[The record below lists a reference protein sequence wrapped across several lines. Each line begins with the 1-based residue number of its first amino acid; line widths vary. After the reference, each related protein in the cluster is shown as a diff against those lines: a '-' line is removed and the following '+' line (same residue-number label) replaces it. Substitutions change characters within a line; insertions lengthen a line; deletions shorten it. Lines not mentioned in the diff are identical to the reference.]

1 VLAACYEVA
10 EDEMAK
16 EDDIKRI
23 IEQEKAL
30 VFSSFDEDVAY
41 KIGHGIRA
49 YALQHKLAI
58 TAAVQTWGRPLYY
71 MALPGT
77 TGDNAHWMRRK
88 ANVVQRLM
96 KSSYRVVLERSWT
109 EDFFQPRRG
118 LDNSEFVL
126 AGGGFPIAV
135 KGAGII
141 GAVCVSGLHERDDHR
156 VIVDVLV
163 DHLGLDKAVLGL
175 PPL

>member
-1 VLAACYEVA
+1 
-10 EDEMAK
+10 MAK
-16 EDDIKRI
+16 QDDIKLI

-30 VFSSFDEDVAY
+30 VLSGFDEAVAY
-41 KIGHGIRA
+41 KIGN
-49 YALQHKLAI
+49 ALREHALEQKLAI
-58 TAAVQTWGRPLYY
+58 TAEVLTWGRPLFY

-96 KSSYRVVLERSWT
+96 KSTYRVVLERSWT
-109 EDFFQPRRG
+109 EDFFPPRRG
-118 LDNSEFVL
+118 LDNMDYVL
-126 AGGGFPIAV
+126 AGGGFPVTV

-156 VIVDVLV
+156 VVVEVLAG
-163 DHLGLDKAVLGL
+163 HLGLDKAALSL